1 MTVQSSM
8 AAQGNDAESVSRQRP
23 TELLWSENFL
33 FTLYDDQYNVG
44 MWLHIGS
51 VPTAWHLW
59 EDRVYLTLPDGGV
72 LSMMAYHARSDQAD
86 QLGPAGS
93 VMKFIC
99 LEPFTRWH
107 ISFDGFAWYTSEQ
120 AMRAG
125 GEPRYRRRLKIDM
138 NVACTSPAWHG
149 HTSTGSEGQQGMSG
163 QSWAKEHYEQLTA
176 ADGNLIVD
184 DHEYK
189 LSCTG
194 WRDHSRG
201 PRGRKSQDAWGGHV
215 IGGCQ
220 FPGGRQLLFSRYW
233 RPDGVVSMTGG
244 MLVDE
249 QGAKHSVVVH
259 DAPVLT
265 ELSLRG
271 EELPIRISWD
281 YGEATLSM
289 ETRASI
295 WVPRERKHIVGRD
308 HHSSLNDMYVLNWGP
323 ISWGKETAY
332 AYLER
337 SAHLNALP
345 KSIK

>member
-1 MTVQSSM
+1 
-8 AAQGNDAESVSRQRP
+8 
-23 TELLWSENFL
+23 
-33 FTLYDDQYNVG
+33 
-44 MWLHIGS
+44 
-51 VPTAWHLW
+51 
-59 EDRVYLTLPDGGV
+59 
-72 LSMMAYHARSDQAD
+72 
-86 QLGPAGS
+86 
-93 VMKFIC
+93 
-99 LEPFTRWH
+99 
-107 ISFDGFAWYTSEQ
+107 
-120 AMRAG
+120 
-125 GEPRYRRRLKIDM
+125 
-138 NVACTSPAWHG
+138 
-149 HTSTGSEGQQGMSG
+149 
-163 QSWAKEHYEQLTA
+163 
-176 ADGNLIVD
+176 
-184 DHEYK
+184 
-189 LSCTG
+189 
-194 WRDHSRG
+194 
-201 PRGRKSQDAWGGHV
+201 
-215 IGGCQ
+215 
-220 FPGGRQLLFSRYW
+220 
-233 RPDGVVSMTGG
+233 MTGG